1 MSSENTQISHHSSDS
16 YRTLLAQARR
26 QRRLLSVHWELTHR
40 CNERC
45 THCYLDVQPPQM
57 HPTDELTTGECL
69 RVLDQMAALGALY
82 LTLSGGE
89 VLLRRDWQEI
99 ATAAHAHRC
108 VLRIFTNGLAITP
121 AVAARLA
128 AVHPYA
134 VEISVYGADAAVHD
148 AITRRAGAFTRTR
161 RAFVLLA
168 ERGVRTVLKTPLMA
182 DNIDQFDALRALAA
196 ELGATF
202 RYDLV
207 LTPKRSGDRTPLRH
221 ALCYADLVEHY
232 RRTLPA
238 AASAFAAPHAPGCRL
253 CNVGHNALVITPNG
267 DIYPCLELPM
277 VAGNV
282 RRASLQTIWEEA
294 PIWKTLG
301 NLHADKLTVCAVC
314 PLGSLCHRC
323 HGLAHYEHGDL
334 HAPSTI
340 HCTLALARRQA
351 LLERGLATPNELPLT
366 VHLTSL
372 KTSLETKPMAGNTAL
387 SNIRRA

>member
-99 ATAAHAHRC
+99 ATAAHAHRF